1 MSKFVGLTM
10 SWIFK
15 VSDLKLLFHSQLIN
29 FLNKTV
35 QEMSIHVLEWMLFKK
50 ESVLS
55 LKEKTT
61 QNWFSY
67 FQIA

>member
-1 MSKFVGLTM
+1 MSEFVGLTM

-15 VSDLKLLFHSQLIN
+15 VSDLKLLFRSQWIN

-55 LKEKTT
+55 LKK
-61 QNWFSY
+61 
-67 FQIA
+67 